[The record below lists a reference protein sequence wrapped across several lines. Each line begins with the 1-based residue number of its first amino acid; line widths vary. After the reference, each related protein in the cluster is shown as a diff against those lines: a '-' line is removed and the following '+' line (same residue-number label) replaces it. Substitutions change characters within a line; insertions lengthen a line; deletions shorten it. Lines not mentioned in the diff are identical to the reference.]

1 MENSGTNLLLA
12 DLMKYGLRPCSIHIH
27 FSEYAPEFS
36 FFNLMNSRPAGD
48 DHALDLGSAF
58 VYLSDF
64 GVTHHAFYWVVSCK
78 AIATK

>member
-1 MENSGTNLLLA
+1 
-12 DLMKYGLRPCSIHIH
+12 
-27 FSEYAPEFS
+27 
-36 FFNLMNSRPAGD
+36 MNSRPAGD